1 MDIRQIDNNGE
12 EKVIKDVQRLSVDWK
27 EDEEELRIYK
37 FNTSSDY
44 REMVWDKTGKIYPET
59 IYTNMEQDNYKL
71 DSMISMLLS
80 NSYGQFMTSPDKKK
94 IQREL
99 KKMKEEEEF

>member
-1 MDIRQIDNNGE
+1 
-12 EKVIKDVQRLSVDWK
+12 VDWK

-59 IYTNMEQDNYKL
+59 IYTNME
-71 DSMISMLLS
+71 
-80 NSYGQFMTSPDKKK
+80 
-94 IQREL
+94 
-99 KKMKEEEEF
+99 